1 MARICI
7 RRFSE
12 QTTKLTQPEHQEFYA
27 SSDGMCLPHLRLA
40 LELAAPGAGLQNLLD
55 VTRMRLSALQENL
68 GEFDRKQ
75 SWQHK
80 RETVSAAERAATRQA
95 VAFFAGKES
104 TFHDASN

>member
-7 RRFSE
+7 GRYLE
-12 QTTKLTQPEHQEFYA
+12 QTTKLTQPEHQKLYA
-27 SSDGMCLPHLRLA
+27 RSDGICLPHLRLA

-55 VTRMRLSALQENL
+55 VTRLRLSALQENL

-80 RETVSAAERAATRQA
+80 RETVSAAEQA

-104 TFHDASN
+104 TLYDASN

>member
-27 SSDGMCLPHLRLA
+27 SSDGMCLPHLRIA
-40 LELAAPGAGLQNLLD
+40 LEIAAPSPSAGLQNLLD
-55 VTRMRLSALQENL
+55 VTRLRLSALQENL

-80 RETVSAAERAATRQA
+80 RETVSAAEQA